1 MNNEYPN
8 PWDFSNVDKNLVS
21 PNGLYKIE
29 FGELNEIAM
38 GAPIGG
44 ECFLNFDNLKYKLNE
59 WCAGPI
65 IWNNLSTKIA
75 LPSWTKNRNQ
85 KIEIVDIVEMKIKTY
100 KREFRVLQF
109 HSFVDN
115 LLQGIDS
122 PIHMTKTLYFDL
134 DKEIIEKTKKL
145 NE

>member
-1 MNNEYPN
+1 MNKEYPN
-8 PWDFSNVDKNLVS
+8 PWDFSNSDKNLES
-21 PNGLYKIE
+21 PNGLYKVE
-29 FGELNEIAM
+29 FGELYEIAM

-44 ECFLNFDNLKYKLNE
+44 ECFLNFDNGKSKLHE

-75 LPSWTKNRNQ
+75 LPTWTKNRTQ
-85 KIEIVDIVEMKIKTY
+85 KIAIIDIEQMKITTY

-122 PIHMTKTLYFDL
+122 PIHMTRTLYFDL
-134 DKEIIEKTKKL
+134 DKEEIEMIKEL
-145 NE
+145 SG

>member
-8 PWDFSNVDKNLVS
+8 PWDFSNIDKNLIS
-21 PNGLYKIE
+21 PNGRYKVE
-29 FGELNEIAM
+29 FGELIEIAM

-44 ECFLNFDNLKYKLNE
+44 ECFLKFDNSKIKLNE

-65 IWNNLSTKIA
+65 MWNNLSSKIA
-75 LPSWTKNRNQ
+75 LPTWTKNRNQ
-85 KIEIVDIVEMKIKTY
+85 KIEIIEIGEMKITTY

-115 LLQGIDS
+115 LLKGIDS
-122 PIHMTKTLYFDL
+122 PIHMTGTLYFDL
-134 DKEIIEKTKKL
+134 DKEEIEKIREL
-145 NE
+145 IR